1 MMKKK
6 KIGLYIFLSIITLGI
21 YSIFFWYRWTEE
33 VNTLCIDDD
42 DDSANYLLVCIL
54 SVFTCGIYT
63 FVWNYKMAERI
74 YQKSADYGVQLKHSG
89 MFIMLWRLFLPIV
102 SSIYKISYVN
112 KLIDGYNAKLAAPAV
127 EE

>member
-63 FVWNYKMAERI
+63 FVWNYKMAERL
-74 YQKSADYGVQLKHSG
+74 YQKSADYGVQLKHGG

>member
-74 YQKSADYGVQLKHSG
+74 YQKSADYGVQLKHGG

>member
-74 YQKSADYGVQLKHSG
+74 YQKSADYGVQLKHGG
-89 MFIMLWRLFLPIV
+89 MFIMFWRLFLPIV

>member
-74 YQKSADYGVQLKHSG
+74 YQKSADYGVQLKHGG
-89 MFIMLWRLFLPIV
+89 MFIMLWRLFFPLV